1 MSGAEAARLVVLVLF
16 LVLAVGAYGS
26 VDSFWLGRA
35 AFLVVGAVGGMVSE
49 ATFRRLATSEQ
60 LHADSQ
66 AASNP
71 TIEDRAQRS
80 GFSPDRTVTASLAI
94 RTASSPLASVRACL
108 ARSSSAA
115 IADGLI

>member
-1 MSGAEAARLVVLVLF
+1 MSGAEAARLVVIVLSFVLSVGVSAALVASDL
-16 LVLAVGAYGS
+16 GS
-26 VDSFWLGRA
+26 P
-35 AFLVVGAVGGMVSE
+35 FLVVGAAGGMVSE